1 MLCFCCGSAFLF
13 TLSLL
18 SESHTLHSHLLC
30 ARIIYTH
37 FCPGGIHLLIVPPSF
52 CIWPFLAS
60 FSLSSHH
67 TLFWYSVLL
76 FFFPMLFSHAA
87 PSFAFII
94 ICLERKSWRTSTYQ
108 HGKRSTHSLFSLIFF
123 IPLCAS
129 DFLPKLLATR
139 VGIVPDVLKL
149 SDLAL
154 RSYWDRNAFTAEHNV
169 SATQYIWFW
178 DACELCS
185 LKGLDHSTS

>member
-76 FFFPMLFSHAA
+76 FFFSHAIFPCCSFLRIHYYLPRKEIMKNINISA
-87 PSFAFII
+87 WKGVHPFPFFSYFFYSTLCFWFPSKTIGYSCWNSPWCFEIV
-94 ICLERKSWRTSTYQ
+94 
-108 HGKRSTHSLFSLIFF
+108 RSGSE
-123 IPLCAS
+123 
-129 DFLPKLLATR
+129 KLLRQKCLQCWT
-139 VGIVPDVLKL
+139 
-149 SDLAL
+149 
-154 RSYWDRNAFTAEHNV
+154 
-169 SATQYIWFW
+169 
-178 DACELCS
+178 
-185 LKGLDHSTS
+185 

>member
-108 HGKRSTHSLFSLIFF
+108 HGKRSTHSLFSLFYST
-123 IPLCAS
+123 LCFWFPS
-129 DFLPKLLATR
+129 KTIGYSCWNSPWCFEIVRSGSEKLLRQKCLQCWT
-139 VGIVPDVLKL
+139 
-149 SDLAL
+149 
-154 RSYWDRNAFTAEHNV
+154 
-169 SATQYIWFW
+169 
-178 DACELCS
+178 
-185 LKGLDHSTS
+185 